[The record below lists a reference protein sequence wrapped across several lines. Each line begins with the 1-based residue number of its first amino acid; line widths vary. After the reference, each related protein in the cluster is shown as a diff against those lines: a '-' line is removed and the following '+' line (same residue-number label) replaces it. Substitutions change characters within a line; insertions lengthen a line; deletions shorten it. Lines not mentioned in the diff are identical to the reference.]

1 MSNSSQPLAYAH
13 RPNASIQPLGPALRA
28 GNLATIMG
36 GLAGVSSVFL
46 IRDADGWALPHA
58 IIFACTALAA
68 FRSQRM
74 FRRAAG
80 DFPTILHRG
89 WPTMDALAAGLTLFI
104 GLLPWIA
111 TWRHTDIWHWNAG
124 RAVLGIGLGMLAG
137 LSVRHRFRYRT
148 LAAIVGPG
156 ASRRA
161 AYMLNAAGDTRAGFE
176 LVYLSCVA
184 AALFGPAVNWL
195 GQPIDP
201 NIQDILMIA
210 VFACAW
216 VYGIVWATAL
226 VGMAWS
232 DLLAARQN
240 PITFATP

>member
-1 MSNSSQPLAYAH
+1 MPLTSQPLAYAT
-13 RPNASIQPLGPALRA
+13 RPGVSIHLLGPALRA
-28 GNLATIMG
+28 GNVATLMG
-36 GLAGVSSVFL
+36 GVSGVSCVLL
-46 IRDADGWALPHA
+46 IHNAGEWAFPHA
-58 IIFACTALAA
+58 ILFAITALAA

-80 DFPTILHRG
+80 EFPSILHRG
-89 WPTMDALAAGLTLFI
+89 WPTMDAMAAVLTFFI

-124 RAVLGIGLGMLAG
+124 RAVLGVGLGILAG

-148 LAAIVGPG
+148 LAAILGPG
-156 ASRRA
+156 GSKRA
-161 AYMLNAAGDTRAGFE
+161 AYLLNAAGDTRAGFE

-195 GQPIDP
+195 GRPLDP
-201 NIQDILMIA
+201 NVQEILSIA

-232 DLLAARQN
+232 DLIVSTRQPTPAA
-240 PITFATP
+240 I